1 MKVFWIIISNKQLKE
16 ALHCWI
22 KVFIKGVYCDYLKMK
37 GNINYQFYFNIHR
50 EEAKWKNI
58 IVHSIKTNVFLE
70 WK

>member
-1 MKVFWIIISNKQLKE
+1 MKN
-16 ALHCWI
+16 H
-22 KVFIKGVYCDYLKMK
+22 
-37 GNINYQFYFNIHR
+37 INYQFYFNIHR